1 MISSSTLDKLS
12 ESDKIIHLLKD
23 HYNLCDWDKV
33 KLKDFDTCIVTEI
46 PETVMEDGTHITQVN
61 YWHGDATLE
70 FQDTEGES
78 ENWCA
83 ITFTVNDIEDIYS
96 QLKFVLNDE
105 KEDKEQAQEA

>member
-1 MISSSTLDKLS
+1 MISSSILYKLS

-46 PETVMEDGTHITQVN
+46 PETVMEDGKRIVQVN

-70 FQDTEGES
+70 FQDTEDES

-83 ITFTVNDIEDIYS
+83 FTVNDIENIYN
-96 QLKFVLNDE
+96 QLMLVFNGE

>member
-1 MISSSTLDKLS
+1 MISSVLLDKLS
-12 ESDKIIHLLKD
+12 KSDKIIHLLKD

-83 ITFTVNDIEDIYS
+83 ITFTVNDIEDIYN
-96 QLKFVLNDE
+96 QLKLVFNGE

>member
-46 PETVMEDGTHITQVN
+46 PETVMDDGTHITQVN

-83 ITFTVNDIEDIYS
+83 ITFTVNDIEDIYN
-96 QLKFVLNDE
+96 QLKLVFNGE

>member
-1 MISSSTLDKLS
+1 MISSSTLDKLL

-83 ITFTVNDIEDIYS
+83 ITFTVNDIEDIYN
-96 QLKFVLNDE
+96 QLKLVFNGE

>member
-83 ITFTVNDIEDIYS
+83 ITFTVNDIEDIYN
-96 QLKFVLNDE
+96 QLKLVFNGE

>member
-33 KLKDFDTCIVTEI
+33 KLKDFATCIVTEI

-83 ITFTVNDIEDIYS
+83 ITFTVNDIEDIYN
-96 QLKFVLNDE
+96 QLKLVLNDE

>member
-83 ITFTVNDIEDIYS
+83 ITFTVNDIEDIYN
-96 QLKFVLNDE
+96 QLKLVLNDE

>member
-1 MISSSTLDKLS
+1 MISSVLLDKLS
-12 ESDKIIHLLKD
+12 KSDKIIHLLKD

-33 KLKDFDTCIVTEI
+33 KLKDFNTCIVTEI

-83 ITFTVNDIEDIYS
+83 ITFTVNDIENIYN
-96 QLKFVLNDE
+96 QLMLVFNGE

>member
-1 MISSSTLDKLS
+1 MISSVLLDKLS
-12 ESDKIIHLLKD
+12 KSDKIIHLLKD

-33 KLKDFDTCIVTEI
+33 TVEDFYTCISIEI
-46 PETVMEDGTHITQVN
+46 PETVIEDCKRIVKLN

-70 FQDTEGES
+70 FQDTEDES

-83 ITFTVNDIEDIYS
+83 ITFTVNDIEYIYN
-96 QLKFVLNDE
+96 QLKLVFNGE